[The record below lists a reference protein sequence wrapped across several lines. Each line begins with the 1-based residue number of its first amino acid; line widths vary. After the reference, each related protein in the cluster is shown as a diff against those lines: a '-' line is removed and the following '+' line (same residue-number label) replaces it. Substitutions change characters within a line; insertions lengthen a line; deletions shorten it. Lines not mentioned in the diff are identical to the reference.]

1 MWLVQLRQLNKWS
14 SSHVGVFMPS
24 LSLAYSHF
32 KIETKTWRM
41 ADLKQLMDNEV
52 FRAFSSYA
60 TIVLM
65 KMMFMSTA
73 TAFQR
78 LTNKVRVQ
86 SNLCSLSWVRSL
98 ENSSLYF
105 SFTFLNMLSQ

>member
-1 MWLVQLRQLNKWS
+1 
-14 SSHVGVFMPS
+14 
-24 LSLAYSHF
+24 
-32 KIETKTWRM
+32 M

-52 FRAFSSYA
+52 FMAFSSYA

-86 SNLCSLSWVRSL
+86 RQPLL
-98 ENSSLYF
+98 
-105 SFTFLNMLSQ
+105 TFMS